1 MSNKLGIVAGGGS
14 LPARLI
20 EACRRERREFFV
32 LAFKGQTE
40 PEQIAGAPQ
49 VWLRVGAVGKA
60 LKVLRAEGVAEL
72 VVAGHFRRP
81 SLLEFGPDGMA
92 IRFMLEVGR
101 AVFRDDGLHKAGVR
115 WAERYGFRVVAPET
129 IDTELLATEGVY
141 GRVCPDA
148 DARHDIERGIEVAK
162 ALGRV
167 DVGQGAIVQQGIVL
181 AVEAVEGTD
190 AMIERAARLRRTGPG
205 GVLVKV
211 KKPGQERR
219 LDLPAIGP
227 RTIAHAKAAGL
238 RGIAIE
244 AEGAIVIDREELVRA
259 ADRAGLFVVGIKVSE

>member
-40 PEQIAGAPQ
+40 PDQIAGAPHA
-49 VWLRVGAVGKA
+49 WLRVGAVGKA
-60 LKVLRAEGVAEL
+60 IKVLRTEGVAEL
-72 VVAGHFRRP
+72 VVAGHFHRP
-81 SLLEFGPDGMA
+81 SLLEFVPDRVALG
-92 IRFMLEVGR
+92 FMLEVGR
-101 AVFRDDGLHKAGVR
+101 AVFRDDGLHKAAVR

-129 IDTELLATEGVY
+129 IDTQLLATEGVY
-141 GRVCPDA
+141 GRVSPDA
-148 DARHDIERGIEVAK
+148 DAWHDIERGVEVAK

-190 AMIERAARLRRTGPG
+190 AMIERAGRLRRAGLG

-219 LDLPAIGP
+219 MDLPAIGP
-227 RTIAHAKAAGL
+227 RTVEHAKAAGL

-244 AEGAIVIDREELVRA
+244 AEGAIVIDREEVARA
-259 ADRAGLFVVGIKVSE
+259 ADRAGLFVVGIKVPE